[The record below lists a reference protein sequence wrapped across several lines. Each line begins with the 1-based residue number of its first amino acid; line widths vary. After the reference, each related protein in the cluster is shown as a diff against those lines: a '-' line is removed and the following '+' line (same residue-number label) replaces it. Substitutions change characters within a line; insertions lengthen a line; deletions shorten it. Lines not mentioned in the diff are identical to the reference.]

1 MSAVG
6 DLPGGVCLRGPVRT
20 CVACRRRAS
29 KAELIRVI
37 ASDGAVVVDEAH
49 RLPGRGAYLHRDSG
63 CVSMAARKGVLP
75 RALRAVG
82 PLEMTALEGL
92 E

>member
-1 MSAVG
+1 M
-6 DLPGGVCLRGPVRT
+6 GGVCLRGPVRT

-37 ASDGAVVVDEAH
+37 ASDGAVVVDERH
-49 RLPGRGAYLHRDSG
+49 RLPGRGAYLHRG
-63 CVSMAARKGVLP
+63 GECVSKAVRTRLLP
-75 RALRAVG
+75 RALRAEG
-82 PLEMTALEGL
+82 PLEMAALEGL

>member
-1 MSAVG
+1 M
-6 DLPGGVCLRGPVRT
+6 RGPVRT

-37 ASDGAVVVDEAH
+37 ASDGAVVIDEAH
-49 RLPGRGAYLHRDSG
+49 RLPGRGAYLHRDG
-63 CVSMAARKGVLP
+63 ECVRTAVRKRLLP
-75 RALRAVG
+75 RALRSDG
-82 PLEMTALEGL
+82 PLEVTALEGL